1 MIKRKKL
8 LLLISFTV
16 SVNAFLLAGCGAKTD
31 ETKETAVVSS
41 IEETSSEEEST
52 TQSPGIETAAEETST
67 ASNTE
72 SATVEEDDSLNLE
85 ILDQMNELN
94 EKGEFLEAIKAT
106 EGMNKDGDS
115 APKIIALRNEIIRG
129 NEDYFKS
136 QLTAA
141 FENRDFYMIEVLSNF
156 FELTEEQK
164 QEYDFVKKLQGEYV
178 PDDAQDSGV
187 SVIITGYEIQIN
199 DTVDMFSFKTYSSI
213 EGSAYLSKRLVLDNG
228 GEVEDVNPGLISINQ
243 DNGTS
248 KKYISAAGQEHQ
260 KKIEEKMK
268 AEEESKAQAE
278 REYLTNEPRVGMTSE
293 EVLKSNWGKPNDI
306 NKTTYSWGVKEQW
319 VYPGNKYIYIE
330 DGIVTAISE

>member
-1 MIKRKKL
+1 
-8 LLLISFTV
+8 
-16 SVNAFLLAGCGAKTD
+16 
-31 ETKETAVVSS
+31 
-41 IEETSSEEEST
+41 
-52 TQSPGIETAAEETST
+52 
-67 ASNTE
+67 
-72 SATVEEDDSLNLE
+72 
-85 ILDQMNELN
+85 
-94 EKGEFLEAIKAT
+94 
-106 EGMNKDGDS
+106 
-115 APKIIALRNEIIRG
+115 
-129 NEDYFKS
+129 
-136 QLTAA
+136 
-141 FENRDFYMIEVLSNF
+141 MIEVLSNF

-228 GEVEDVNPGLISINQ
+228 GEVEDVTPVSSLLP

-278 REYLTNEPRVGMTSE
+278 REYLANEPRVGMTSE

-306 NKTTYSWGVKEQW
+306 IKPPIPGVSRNNGFIQ
-319 VYPGNKYIYIE
+319 GNKYIYI
-330 DGIVTAISE
+330 DGWHCYGYFRINYLLTFKIIKKTRHSIFLNQTGICCACYYLFAVDSCSSSSPANTLC